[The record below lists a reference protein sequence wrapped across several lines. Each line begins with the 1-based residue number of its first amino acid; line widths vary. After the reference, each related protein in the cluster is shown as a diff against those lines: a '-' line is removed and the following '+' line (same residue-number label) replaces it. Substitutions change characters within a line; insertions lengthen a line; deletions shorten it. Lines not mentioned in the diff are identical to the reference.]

1 MATFD
6 VLLPVRN
13 GIDFLAE
20 ALDSIVAQ
28 TFKDWRL
35 IVLDHGS
42 IDGSAEL
49 AAQYAARD
57 ARIIVRAFP
66 HAEGLSG
73 LLNCGL
79 ALCDCKYVLR
89 QDADDVSLPDRMEV
103 LARAFELDPALV
115 VIGSL
120 GDVID
125 ARGKTI
131 GSIDMPTGPGG
142 VAATALFRT
151 PICHPA
157 AALRLDGLR
166 RLATGREIRYGED
179 FIGAV
184 PPERRLQVPGL
195 AEDYFLFGQLALV
208 APCINLDRKL
218 IQYRWHGTNVGA
230 TKQQAQMQMALDIS
244 RYLTESAAIMHG
256 ATRFDPAPFCNHGE
270 RLFAIAGQQDFSDEY
285 AVLQRMLTRIAPP
298 GVELA
303 RELAFR
309 KVIANR
315 APVTMAARFCSYAVR
330 HAVRP
335 AEVRTVKSWLLRG
348 LKKQSTLT
356 LQGSGLLVAASPSGA
371 APLQSKEHP

>member
-6 VLLPVRN
+6 VLLPVKN
-13 GIDFLAE
+13 GIAFLAE
-20 ALDSIVAQ
+20 ALDSIVGQ

-42 IDGSAEL
+42 TDGSVEL
-49 AAQYAARD
+49 AESYAARD
-57 ARIIVRAFP
+57 ARVIVRAFP
-66 HAEGLSG
+66 EARGLSG

-79 ALCDCKYVLR
+79 DLCDCKYVLR
-89 QDADDVSLPDRMEV
+89 QDADDVSLPERMDV
-103 LARAFELDPALV
+103 LARAFELDAALV

-125 ARGKTI
+125 AHGKTI
-131 GSIDMPTGPGG
+131 GAIDMPTGPGG

-166 RLATGREIRYGED
+166 RLGTVQAVRYGED

-184 PPERRLQVPGL
+184 PPARRLQVPGL

-218 IQYRWHGTNVGA
+218 IQYRWHGANVGA
-230 TKQQAQMQMALDIS
+230 TKHHAQMQMALDIS
-244 RYLTESAAIMHG
+244 RYLAESAAIMHG

-270 RLFAIAGQQDFSDEY
+270 RLFAIDGRQDFSGEY
-285 AVLQRMLTRIAPP
+285 ALLRRVLAQIAPP
-298 GVELA
+298 GAQLE

-309 KVIANR
+309 KVVSSR
-315 APVTMAARFCSYAVR
+315 ASITMAARFCGHAAR
-330 HAVRP
+330 HGVRP
-335 AEVRTVKSWLLRG
+335 AEARTVKSWLLRG
-348 LKKQSTLT
+348 LKKPAPLT
-356 LQGSGLLVAASPSGA
+356 LQASGLLS
-371 APLQSKEHP
+371 

>member
-20 ALDSIVAQ
+20 ALDSIVGQ
-28 TFKDWRL
+28 TFQNWRL

-49 AAQYAARD
+49 AARYAARD

-66 HAEGLSG
+66 DAEGLSG

-103 LARAFELDPALV
+103 LARAFELDATLV

-125 ARGKTI
+125 AQGKTI
-131 GSIDMPTGPGG
+131 GAIDMPTGPGG

-166 RLATGREIRYGED
+166 RLAAKRGVPEIRYGID

-195 AEDYFLFGQLALV
+195 AEDYFLFGQLALI
-208 APCINLDRKL
+208 APCINLERKL
-218 IQYRWHGTNVGA
+218 IQYRWHNANVGA
-230 TKQQAQMQMALDIS
+230 TKHQAQMQMALDIS

-270 RLFAIAGQQDFSDEY
+270 RLFAIDGQQDFSDEY
-285 AVLQRMLTRIAPP
+285 AALHRMLTRIAPP
-298 GVELA
+298 GAELA

-309 KVIANR
+309 KVVANR
-315 APVTMAARFCSYAVR
+315 APVTMAARFCRHAVR

-335 AEVRTVKSWLLRG
+335 AEVRTVKSWLLRS

-356 LQGSGLLVAASPSGA
+356 LQASGLLA
-371 APLQSKEHP
+371 APLQNKEHP